1 MIDQRLIDFLKKEL
15 KNRHSE
21 DFLRQGLITKGWP
34 VPIVDESIREAKR
47 QIGLESLIPLLNQT
61 QTPTVDQIKSISE
74 KPAIEKPVFDSHTI
88 TMIVVMFLIIAAIL
102 TFTSLVFFYMQ
113 GVMDYSVYDPVT
125 QTNLKRTCIY
135 QNCSDLR
142 DHALGF
148 AKQKMLLSIIIGVL
162 TSLIIVVIYSF
173 VSFKKVFLW
182 IVQILFLTF
191 LLVMGYLWF
200 NFTRGPS

>member
-34 VPIVDESIREAKR
+34 IQIIDDSIREAKR
-47 QIGLESLIPLLNQT
+47 QISLESLTPLLS
-61 QTPTVDQIKSISE
+61 QTPTVEQIKSISE
-74 KPAIEKPVFDSHTI
+74 KSGVEKPVFDSHTI
-88 TMIVVMFLIIAAIL
+88 TMLLVMFVIIAVIL

-142 DHALGF
+142 DHALNF
-148 AKQKMLLSIIIGVL
+148 AKQKIFLSIIIGIL

-182 IVQILFLTF
+182 IIQILFLIS
-191 LLVMGYLWF
+191 LLIMGYLWF
-200 NFTRGPS
+200 NFTKGVG